1 MIGNILLNIR
11 YLLAPILIIY
21 AAVGVLIGGL
31 MAWLG
36 VILLFVGLLVD
47 VATKFE
53 TTGVGANEDGSTI
66 GWKTFQNLT
75 MYFMLPVFALFQL
88 IMAWRLYSFM
98 ALGGAEGAV
107 IMDLGAALGLP
118 GVIVMHEG
126 ITAIN
131 LIGATLSSGIFIGIG
146 IIYGHELSHTK
157 GFSFIISRT
166 MMALSGS
173 AHFCYAHVYNHHLE
187 LGCDDDPATAPRGR
201 TIYGH
206 YPLSYFGQSKFLYN
220 MEKER
225 LARMGVGF
233 ISWQNRWIRGYLL
246 AVPTVTLFFMAGGWI
261 GMAVLATIW
270 GISNFELEALNYLEH
285 YGLIRVKDQPID
297 YRHNWDNST
306 CFTSW
311 FFIEIGR
318 QADHHDRGETHF
330 WELENVGCPNTGWG
344 YFVVFFIALVPPIW
358 HWYMR
363 KRLAAWD
370 LHYATDEEQAIAR
383 RINKEQNYEGTPFV
397 GDTLADAGHTD
408 LGLRS
413 AKK

>member
-1 MIGNILLNIR
+1 MIGNILLNVR
-11 YLLAPILIIY
+11 YLLAPVLIIV
-21 AAVGVLIGGL
+21 AGAGVLIGGI
-31 MAWLG
+31 MSWLG
-36 VILLFVGLLVD
+36 VVLLFVGLLVD
-47 VATKFE
+47 IATKFE
-53 TTGVGANEDGSTI
+53 STGVGYSKEGESL
-66 GWKTFQNLT
+66 GWASFQNLT
-75 MYFMLPVFALFQL
+75 MYFMLPVFILFQL
-88 IMAWRLYSFM
+88 VMAFRLYTFM
-98 ALGGAEGAV
+98 ALGGAEGATV
-107 IMDLGAALGLP
+107 MAIIP
-118 GVIVMHEG
+118 GILEMKEG
-126 ITAIN
+126 ITGIN

-157 GFSFIISRT
+157 GFGFVISRT

-187 LGCDDDPATAPRGR
+187 LASEDDPATAPRGR

-206 YPLSYFGQSKFLYN
+206 YPLSYLGQSKFLYN

-225 LARMGVGF
+225 LARMGVSF
-233 ISWQNRWIRGYLL
+233 ISWQNRWIRGYLM
-246 AVPTVTLFFMAGGWI
+246 AVPTVALFFAAGGWI

-306 CFTSW
+306 AFTSW

-330 WELENVGCPNTGWG
+330 WELENVGAPNTGWG
-344 YFVVFFIALVPPIW
+344 YFTIFALALVPPIW

-363 KRLAAWD
+363 KRLATWD
-370 LHYATDEEQAIAR
+370 EKFATAEEKSISK
-383 RINKEQNYEGTPFV
+383 RINNEIGYEGTSFK
-397 GDTLADAGHTD
+397 GDEL
-408 LGLRS
+408 S
-413 AKK
+413 FPVEN